1 MGRMGRVSWTEK
13 KSNKEVLGMLEV
25 ERQLLNIVKKRK
37 LNYFGHIK
45 RHETIQRNTLEGK
58 VEGKRARGRQRLKWE
73 DSIKGWTKSS
83 MKECDSLAGQ
93 TVEEC
98 VTPETPETCKKKTKS
113 QIVPGFSVKEH
124 FQALKLKTQSMKED
138 KDKAVSLVFDEM
150 AIKEHLQY
158 GTLGDTI
165 EGFEDFGQLGKSKYI
180 ANHALVFMIRGLC
193 RKWKQPIAYFL
204 TSGVIPKDK
213 LCILLNTCI
222 DKVNDTGLIH
232 AQELINH
239 GFKVKWA
246 PIRWDY
252 VKQVHFL
259 DEQSPRNYH
268 LAPGL
273 TDKHINLT
281 PFAKMRVPL
290 GLAAQV
296 FSHSVAVAMHTFI
309 FMHKSTVD
317 FIESD
322 EEEIENMVCA
332 FDEYYND
339 NNDVLQKLNTTQP
352 KERDTYTVNG
362 QTMSITDAAII
373 RKYDLMDHV
382 PLQDDHE
389 YADSPTI
396 TSISEF
402 KKASI
407 SYISGYVVKM
417 AEKENQMHGL
427 LSNTETGKHT
437 EEASFLKFK
446 DRGGQNE
453 SFTETLLALTNEP
466 ELLTIDSLHMQ
477 SLERF
482 VVIMYSKGCGLA
494 KVNEARHRLFTSVNG
509 GGKRKTMASGYL
521 SEQHLKTPLKRV
533 PSFCI
538 ADVYDPVQGTVHA
551 AELVSTAQGYV
562 NVKVDALTMMMRW
575 KQVQYLT
582 NLFWRRW
589 LNEYL
594 LLLQRRQKWVARQ
607 ENLKIGD
614 IVLMADNRLPRGQ
627 WPLGRVI
634 EVYPDKGAD
643 VRTLKVKSKL
653 GIMDRP
659 VSKLV
664 NLESHL

>member
-1 MGRMGRVSWTEK
+1 MEW
-13 KSNKEVLGMLEV
+13 
-25 ERQLLNIVKKRK
+25 RQQK
-37 LNYFGHIK
+37 
-45 RHETIQRNTLEGK
+45 
-58 VEGKRARGRQRLKWE
+58 
-73 DSIKGWTKSS
+73 
-83 MKECDSLAGQ
+83 M
-93 TVEEC
+93 
-98 VTPETPETCKKKTKS
+98 
-113 QIVPGFSVKEH
+113 
-124 FQALKLKTQSMKED
+124 
-138 KDKAVSLVFDEM
+138 
-150 AIKEHLQY
+150 
-158 GTLGDTI
+158 
-165 EGFEDFGQLGKSKYI
+165 
-180 ANHALVFMIRGLC
+180 
-193 RKWKQPIAYFL
+193 
-204 TSGVIPKDK
+204 
-213 LCILLNTCI
+213 
-222 DKVNDTGLIH
+222 KVN
-232 AQELINH
+232 
-239 GFKVKWA
+239 
-246 PIRWDY
+246 
-252 VKQVHFL
+252 
-259 DEQSPRNYH
+259 
-268 LAPGL
+268 
-273 TDKHINLT
+273 
-281 PFAKMRVPL
+281 
-290 GLAAQV
+290 LAAQV
-296 FSHSVAVAMHTFI
+296 SSSIVANALQYCSENFQIPQFEGSVATVKFI
-309 FMHKSTVD
+309 RIFDHLFDIFNFRNPFAKGFKS
-317 FIESD
+317 
-322 EEEIENMVCA
+322 
-332 FDEYYND
+332 
-339 NNDVLQKLNTTQP
+339 VLL
-352 KERDTYTVNG
+352 DTYTVNG

-494 KVNEARHRLFTSVNG
+494 KVNEARHRLFTSGKKTLENTQAALFEHIKRALLQGSFYWNQATVVRQEIPDFSKWGWQKEDNG
-509 GGKRKTMASGYL
+509 
-521 SEQHLKTPLKRV
+521 
-533 PSFCI
+533 I
-538 ADVYDPVQGTVHA
+538 W
-551 AELVSTAQGYV
+551 
-562 NVKVDALTMMMRW
+562 RW

-594 LLLQRRQKWVARQ
+594 LLLQRRQKGVARQ